1 MLLVTNPCLSD
12 CFDVSATDTTIQNSF
27 CYNQD
32 DCLAI
37 NKGSNIKFLNNYC
50 SGGHGISIGS
60 IQEGGVVECVSL
72 QPCSAVLHPNYL
84 PLSSRSTVLIQGNT
98 VVKSDNGIRIK
109 TQVGAKTGSVSNV
122 TYDGNTITDASK
134 FGVVIQQGERGSAHL
149 AGDERVAD
157 KVLPHIQ
164 TTTTARPPARQRT
177 GSRSRTSSS
186 RAQRPMLAPGPRL
199 RLSKSCTS
207 SAKDVALF
215 GNA

>member
-1 MLLVTNPCLSD
+1 MILVANPCLSD

-72 QPCSAVLHPNYL
+72 QPCSAVLHPDYL
-84 PLSSRSTVLIQGNT
+84 SLSSRSTVLIQGNT

-134 FGVVIQQGERGSAHL
+134 FGVVIQQGERGL
-149 AGDERVAD
+149 ANSQDMNASLTKCSLVFE
-157 KVLPHIQ
+157 I
-164 TTTTARPPARQRT
+164 TTTARPPARQRT
-177 GSRSRTSSS
+177 ASRSQTLSS
-186 RAQRPMLAPGPRL
+186 RARRPMSAPGPRL

-207 SAKDVALF
+207 SPKDVALF